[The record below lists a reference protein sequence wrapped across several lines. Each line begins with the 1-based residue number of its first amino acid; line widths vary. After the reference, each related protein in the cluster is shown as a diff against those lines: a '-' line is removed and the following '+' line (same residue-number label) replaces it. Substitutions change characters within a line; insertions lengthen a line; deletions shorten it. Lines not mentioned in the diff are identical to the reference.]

1 MTCHINARASHLNLT
16 LLIRSSDA
24 NCRRWTKH
32 RLGQQK
38 RSMPSSASAERRCR
52 AIVYKRGVH
61 MYRAMML
68 GLQYVRSTQQSVAVD
83 TTNRASSQE
92 FVIVTAEFPPILFVG
107 SSEKRVL
114 REAVSY
120 SFSLSLSRLT
130 HALVV
135 LLSNVM
141 GIWSLFLEQLRSL
154 TQ

>member
-1 MTCHINARASHLNLT
+1 
-16 LLIRSSDA
+16 
-24 NCRRWTKH
+24 
-32 RLGQQK
+32 
-38 RSMPSSASAERRCR
+38 
-52 AIVYKRGVH
+52 

-135 LLSNVM
+135 ILSNVM
-141 GIWSLFLEQLRSL
+141 GI
-154 TQ
+154 